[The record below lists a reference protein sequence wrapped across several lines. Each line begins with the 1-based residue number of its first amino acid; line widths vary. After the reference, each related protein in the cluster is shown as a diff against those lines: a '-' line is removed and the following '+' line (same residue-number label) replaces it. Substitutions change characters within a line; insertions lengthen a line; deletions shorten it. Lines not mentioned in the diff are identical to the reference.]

1 MQAGR
6 RSSVQHRASII
17 KAFCGRPQLLG
28 FREPQLHILQGPSF
42 TADMGATW
50 TLKRPRG
57 VAGPPVVWGGAGP
70 RLLLRPLISLPL
82 LLLPLPSSA
91 SSLPTR
97 RRPAVL
103 EIARFSLHLPS
114 GSGSSAFT
122 ILCKC
127 EMGGKR
133 PAAQWDN
140 GCYSSVGGEWRG

>member
-1 MQAGR
+1 M
-6 RSSVQHRASII
+6 
-17 KAFCGRPQLLG
+17 
-28 FREPQLHILQGPSF
+28 
-42 TADMGATW
+42 
-50 TLKRPRG
+50 
-57 VAGPPVVWGGAGP
+57 
-70 RLLLRPLISLPL
+70 
-82 LLLPLPSSA
+82 
-91 SSLPTR
+91 
-97 RRPAVL
+97 L